1 MNMTTHTAIHTNTA
15 FNKNAI
21 KQKTVSQ
28 HELNN
33 YVPKSVQIA
42 KRAMDIG
49 IAATGLL
56 ACAVLLPLIAL
67 AIRINS
73 PGPVIFR
80 QLRIGHAEANFTH
93 LFWMYKFRTMR
104 VDAEAG
110 SGAVWAT
117 EGDPRVTHLG
127 RFLRKTRLDELPQLF
142 NVLRGDMS
150 LIGPR
155 PERPGF
161 YQKLETAIPFFAER
175 TFGLKPGITGLAQVN
190 QGYDR
195 DIEDVRSK
203 VGYDHAYALSLSGF
217 FNWLSTDLRIMVQT
231 VVVMVCGRG
240 Q

>member
-1 MNMTTHTAIHTNTA
+1 M
-15 FNKNAI
+15 
-21 KQKTVSQ
+21 
-28 HELNN
+28 
-33 YVPKSVQIA
+33 
-42 KRAMDIG
+42 
-49 IAATGLL
+49 
-56 ACAVLLPLIAL
+56 
-67 AIRINS
+67 
-73 PGPVIFR
+73 IFR

-93 LFWMYKFRTMR
+93 LFWMFKFRTMR
-104 VDAEAG
+104 VDAEAT

-117 EGDPRVTHLG
+117 KGDPRVTALG

-203 VGYDHAYALSLSGF
+203 VGYDHAYALSLSNF
-217 FNWLSTDLRIMVQT
+217 MTWLGTDLRIMVQT